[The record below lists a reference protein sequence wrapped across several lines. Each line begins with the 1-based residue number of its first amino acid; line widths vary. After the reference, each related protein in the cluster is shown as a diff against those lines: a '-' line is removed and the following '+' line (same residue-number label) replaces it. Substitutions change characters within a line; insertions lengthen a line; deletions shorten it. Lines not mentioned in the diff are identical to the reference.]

1 MAHPIDE
8 ELLGVKYFEAGTS
21 FATRDDAKRIIK
33 DQLQSNYSRIQSG
46 KQDPKFTPLTQDL
59 KQLEVRSGVPKK
71 FTIEDEPDNT
81 FKATHATA
89 TAKGDQQN
97 IGLKGQPVATKTHKD
112 LPGVNLTPE
121 EFRKY
126 SSTGMYKGKF
136 VNPEVLQ
143 QVKELDETG
152 KWPVDPITGNPRS
165 LKGFR
170 RELNRG
176 WDVIAAQEANLD
188 TKRTGWV
195 HQRGHGVSAE
205 DGGANWKDNVA
216 SQPATAIE
224 KGGDIGVG
232 NLSPNISQGKK
243 TLKNID
249 DLEMAGLEGAT
260 VSKAFNA
267 YLMEGTEGIQNLRR
281 FTPRQKST
289 IMHDPNIS
297 AEGAA
302 WEAEL
307 QNRRIANRNEIKAAN
322 PVKTVSLADQ
332 AKANI
337 LAKNPLIPDVRLV
350 KGPAGYFDKIKNHLT
365 SQGFAREAA
374 RVAGQSNV
382 PWTNIAGDFVGV
394 VFDGLAVAANPKD
407 KKAIMELVM
416 SGSQLA
422 TSTVGSALI
431 AIPDPLTGGLGMI
444 IMKAGDKV
452 GQLERMWNMSREGIN
467 YARKQIKK
475 GDLIENT
482 TKKGKM
488 IQDIGDDIKL
498 DSKSVGKSAYGF

>member
-1 MAHPIDE
+1 MSYTESRYNSIAFDA
-8 ELLGVKYFEAGTS
+8 GNSVVSFE
-21 FATRDDAKRIIK
+21 TRDDAKRIIK

-46 KQDPKFTPLTQDL
+46 KQDPQFTPLTKDL

-71 FTIEDEPDNT
+71 FTIEDEPDQT

-89 TAKGDQQN
+89 TAKGDQAN
-97 IGLKGQPVATKTHKD
+97 IGFKGKPVATKTHKD
-112 LPGVNLTPE
+112 LPGVKLTPE

-126 SSTGMYKGKF
+126 NSTGMYKGKF

-176 WDVIAAQEANLD
+176 WDQLAVQEA
-188 TKRTGWV
+188 KIRSEKTGWT
-195 HQRGHGVSAE
+195 HQRGHGVSADE
-205 DGGANWKDNVA
+205 GGSNWKYNVA
-216 SQPATAIE
+216 AQPATAIE
-224 KGGDIGVG
+224 QGGDIGVN
-232 NLSPNISQGKK
+232 NLAPNISQGKK
-243 TLKNID
+243 TLKSID
-249 DLEMAGLEGAT
+249 DLEMAGLEGAN

-267 YLMEGTEGIQNLRR
+267 YLMEGTEGIQNLSR
-281 FTPRQKST
+281 FKRQQRSR
-289 IMHDPNIS
+289 ILHDPSIT

-322 PVKTVSLADQ
+322 PVKTVSLKDQ

-337 LAKNPLIPDVRLV
+337 LAKNPLIPDVRSV

-374 RVAGQSNV
+374 RVAGQSNI

-394 VFDGLAVAANPKD
+394 VFDGLAVAANPRD
-407 KKAIMELVM
+407 KKAIAELVM

-431 AIPDPLTGGLGMI
+431 AIPDPLTGGLGYV
-444 IMKAGDKV
+444 IMKAGDRV
-452 GQLERMWNMSREGIN
+452 GQLERLWNMSRETI
-467 YARKQIKK
+467 YEKHKK
-475 GDLIENT
+475 IPEIIENK
-482 TKKGKM
+482 TKTGKM

-498 DSKSVGKSAYGF
+498 DAKSVGRPAYGF

>member
-1 MAHPIDE
+1 MDNATKTQLDVVAFD
-8 ELLGVKYFEAGTS
+8 GGMS

-33 DQLQSNYSRIQSG
+33 DQLQSNYARIQAG
-46 KQDPKFTPLTQDL
+46 KKDPKFTPLTQDF
-59 KQLEVRSGVPKK
+59 KKLEVRSDVPKK
-71 FTIEDEPDNT
+71 FTIEDEPDQT

-89 TAKGDQQN
+89 TAKGDQAN
-97 IGLKGQPVATKTHKD
+97 IGIKGDPVATKTHKD
-112 LPGVNLTPE
+112 LPGVKLTPE

-126 SSTGMYKGKF
+126 NSTGMYKSKF

-152 KWPVDPITGNPRS
+152 KWPIEPRTGKPRS
-165 LKGFR
+165 LKDFR
-170 RELNRG
+170 REMNRS

-205 DGGANWKDNVA
+205 EGGANWKGNVA

-224 KGGDIGVG
+224 KGGNIGVG

-267 YLMEGTEGIQNLRR
+267 YLMEGTKGIQNLSR
-281 FTPRQKST
+281 FRPRQKSR
-289 IMHDPNIS
+289 IVHDPDIS

-332 AKANI
+332 AKANL
-337 LAKNPLIPDVRLV
+337 LAKNPLIPDVRSV

-394 VFDGLAVAANPKD
+394 VFDGLAVAANPRD
-407 KKAIMELVM
+407 QKAIAELVM

-431 AIPDPLTGGLGMI
+431 AIPDPITGGLGYV
-444 IMKAGDKV
+444 IMKAGDNV
-452 GQLERMWNMSREGIN
+452 GKIERLWNMSSEGIN

-488 IQDIGDDIKL
+488 IQDIGEDIKL
-498 DSKSVGKSAYGF
+498 DAKSVGKPAYGF